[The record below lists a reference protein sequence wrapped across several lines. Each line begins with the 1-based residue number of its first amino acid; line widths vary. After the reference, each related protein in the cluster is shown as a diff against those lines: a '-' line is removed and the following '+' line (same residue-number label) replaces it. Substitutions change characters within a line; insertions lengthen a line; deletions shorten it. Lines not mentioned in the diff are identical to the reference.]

1 MNPLKL
7 GIVGAGG
14 IAGRN
19 ATEAARSGAAVIGG
33 VFDVNHKVARDMAR
47 TLKAPFCPTYED
59 LLNVPGLEAVL
70 LSVPHHLHKPM
81 AVQAANRGK
90 HVMVEKP
97 IANTMAEA
105 EEMIEAC
112 RKQGVALAV
121 NYSFRYLPKIQ
132 KAKELIDAGALGTVT
147 GIQIAWHQYKDRGY
161 WAGAGSNSPDDW
173 RASKEKCGG
182 GFLIMTLCH
191 AIDYICY
198 MTGLKASRIYS
209 EYATLG
215 SPAEVED
222 ILSISFRMN
231 NGAVGSISAGS
242 IMRGAP
248 KAEERI
254 WGTHGS
260 MVLDESG
267 IAVYSTRPID
277 GRRPGQVNTYK
288 KFPDTSWTAEWVK
301 GFVDAVRTGIEPPVS
316 ERAGWENLAFIR
328 RAYESMEQGRALEV
342 PSYQERLEIASV

>member
-19 ATEAARSGAAVIGG
+19 ATEAARSGATVIGG
-33 VFDVNHKVARDMAR
+33 VFDVNHKVARDMAS
-47 TLKAPFCPTYED
+47 TLKAPFCPTYEA
-59 LLNVPGLEAVL
+59 LLDVPGLEAVL
-70 LSVPHHLHKPM
+70 LSVPHHLHRPM

-105 EEMIEAC
+105 EEMIETC
-112 RKQGVALAV
+112 RRNGVAMAV

-132 KAKELIDAGALGTVT
+132 KAKELIDAGALGTIT
-147 GIQIAWHQYKDRGY
+147 GVQIVGHQYKDRGY

-173 RASKEKCGG
+173 RSSKAKCGG

-191 AIDYICY
+191 AIDYVYYI
-198 MTGLKASRIYS
+198 TGLKASRIYS

-222 ILSISFRMN
+222 ILSISFKLD
-231 NGAVGSISAGS
+231 NGAIGSVSAGS
-242 IMRGAP
+242 IMRGFP
-248 KAEERI
+248 RAEERI
-254 WGTHGS
+254 WGTNGS

-267 IAVYSTRPID
+267 ISVYSTRPID
-277 GRRPGQVNTYK
+277 GRRPAQVNTYK
-288 KFPDTSWTAEWVK
+288 KLPESSWTADWVR
-301 GFVDAVRTGIEPPVS
+301 GFVDAVRRGVEPPVS
-316 ERAGWENLAFIR
+316 ERAGWENLAFITQ
-328 RAYESMEQGRALEV
+328 AYASMEEGRALDV
-342 PSYQERLEIASV
+342 PAYAGRLEVAHV